1 MKYKSVFA
9 FFAFAGVLYAGMPEV
24 SVSELSQDAATKR
37 VTISYVLTDGDA
49 CIVTVDVKTNG
60 PAGYVSIGGE
70 NLSTLWGDVNKK
82 IPSGGGSKIIYWNPA
97 SSGFEHELSALK
109 VEVSVWSTN
118 NPPDYMVLDLGGQK
132 EHRFYPNVGQIPFG
146 VTNDVYKTDYLVMR
160 KIPAAGITW
169 RMGAGANESPLSSDS
184 TLHLVTLPADFY
196 MAIYEMTQ
204 GQMKNLG
211 LSSAVS
217 DWSTFK
223 EYPDSH
229 LRPMEGGSWFNI
241 RNSRLWPTETLQ
253 LGEHSYLGEKYLK
266 KKVGDIQFDLPTE
279 AQWEYAC
286 RAGTKTKYNNGDNW
300 GLGTVGWYDAN
311 CTNEVTQIAETHPVG
326 MKEPNPWGLYDMI
339 GNVREWCLD
348 YYRRDY
354 GISDV
359 NYDNVNFKGPSSCDD
374 GLNNGKNDARV
385 LRGGS
390 YKNNSLDTKSAA
402 RSWGPVDKDKSADI
416 GFRVCCPAVYPL

>member
-1 MKYKSVFA
+1 MKYKSA
-9 FFAFAGVLYAGMPEV
+9 FSFLAFSGLLYAGMPEV
-24 SVSELSQDAATKR
+24 SVSELSQDVATKR
-37 VTISYVLTDGDA
+37 VIIPYALTDGDA

-60 PAGYVSIGGE
+60 PAGYVSIGGG
-70 NLSTLWGDVNKK
+70 NLSALWGDVNKK
-82 IPSGGGSKIIYWNPA
+82 IPSGGGSKTIYWNPA

-109 VEVSVWSTN
+109 IEVSVWPTN
-118 NPPDYMVLDLGGQK
+118 SPPNYMVLDLSGRR
-132 EHRFYPNVGQIPFG
+132 EHRFYPNVGQVPLG

-169 RMGAGANESPLSSDS
+169 RMGAGANESPLDSDNV
-184 TLHLVTLPADFY
+184 LHLVTLPSDFY
-196 MAIYEMTQ
+196 MARYEMTQ

-211 LSSAVS
+211 LSTVINGV
-217 DWSTFK
+217 STFK
-223 EYPDSH
+223 DVSDSDI
-229 LRPMEGGSWFNI
+229 RPVEGVSWYNI
-241 RNSRLWPTETLQ
+241 RSNNSWPTETQ
-253 LGEHSYLGEKYLK
+253 ELGQYTYFNYFKNC
-266 KKVGDIQFDLPTE
+266 VGNFSFDLPTE
-279 AQWEYAC
+279 SQWEYAC

-300 GLGTVGWYDAN
+300 GLGTVAWYDAN

-348 YYRRDY
+348 YYRQDY
-354 GISDV
+354 GISDE

-390 YKNNSLDTKSAA
+390 YKNNSLDAKSAA
-402 RSWGPVDKDKSADI
+402 RSWGPVGNEKSSDI